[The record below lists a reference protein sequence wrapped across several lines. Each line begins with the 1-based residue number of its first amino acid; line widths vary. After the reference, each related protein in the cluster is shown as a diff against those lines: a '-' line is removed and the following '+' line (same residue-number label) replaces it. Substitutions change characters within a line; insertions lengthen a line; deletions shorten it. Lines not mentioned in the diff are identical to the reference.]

1 MAFLAS
7 LFDHTKRDVDRSWK
21 TVANISAL
29 RPKMAALGD
38 DELRAKTDEFRSR
51 LADGTTLDEL
61 LVEAFAVVREA
72 AWRVLG
78 RRQYRFW
85 VERAGLKQAV
95 GTSALDELLVSEDQR
110 NATEADLKAAGKK
123 FTIERYMEPFDVQL
137 IGGIML
143 HRGMI
148 AEMKTGEGK
157 TLVAA
162 APLYLN
168 ALEGKGAHLVTVN
181 DFLVRYQGTVMGEL
195 YNFLGMTTAITQS
208 SKGDGKLPSY
218 LYDPTY
224 TEPDGIPGLPLRPVS
239 RQESYQV
246 DILYTTN
253 NEIGFDYLRDNIAMD
268 MSQLAQHELNFAI
281 VDEVDNILVDEARTP
296 LILSGPGEKPS
307 ELYVKVDRIIR
318 ELKNEVDY
326 INDEKGKNASLTED
340 GLARVERALGVENIA
355 DPENLELFQHVQSAV
370 RAHAC
375 YLRDKDYLVKDGE
388 VIIVDEFTGRLMYG
402 RRFSEGLHQAIEAKE
417 GVKVERESMTIATI
431 TFQNFFRLYKKL
443 SGMTGTAKTEEQEFI
458 KIYGLPVAVIP
469 TNRPVSRKDFPDTVY
484 KSEEAKLRGIIGE
497 ILQCESRHQPVL
509 VGTRSVEFSERVS
522 ERLKADLLQSFALAS
537 ILHQEIVGLRKIN
550 EKQRIEFA
558 AILKLRMVDTKRE
571 REHLQ
576 KTLEK
581 LYSYQTP
588 NSIRLVQPEEI
599 RQIEMRLERAEGLDN
614 EIIALAEKVKN
625 IGEISSNDA
634 RRIGEIICYQ
644 RLELVQNDRIGKVME
659 VCGLPAKAT
668 DPDNVR
674 RLADI
679 IDLKTAHDQLAS
691 LLARGIP
698 HNILNAKY
706 HEKEAHIVAQAGR
719 PGAVTIATN
728 MAGRGVDIMLGGNPN
743 EMVGDIIEEWEFNED
758 EVTDEI
764 KDKALHEARSRCM
777 RDRELVVSQ
786 GGLAIVGTERHE
798 SRRID
803 NQLRGRSGRQGDPGS
818 SRFFVSMQDELMRL
832 FGPERIAFLYNNWD
846 ESESIAI
853 GLISKQIET
862 AQKKVE
868 GHNFEQRENTL
879 KYDDV
884 MNKHRTVI
892 YEQRRQVLEGAN
904 MRATAMGALETAA
917 QKRVI
922 EHAPEALPVAEWN
935 IDKLGHSLLELCPE
949 LPLYF
954 SPVEMRQGPSVPAL
968 ETMHR
973 ARIFQNYFDGMKQ
986 FKRQEELLDGIMTR
1000 LEEAYEAHETSQ
1012 GEENMRLLERLVIL
1026 RVVDSKWMRHLD
1038 AMDFLRDGI
1047 GLRGYEQTDPLVA
1060 YSKESA
1066 GMWSELMA
1074 DIQEEIAHS
1083 ILRLRLIS
1091 EEEQHQ
1097 QQAARAR
1104 QVSANRSDEEAAALK
1119 GGDRVAHANV
1129 GRNDLCPCGS
1139 GKKFKQCCMNKK

>member
-21 TVANISAL
+21 TVASISAL
-29 RPKMAALGD
+29 RPKMIALSD
-38 DELRAKTDEFRSR
+38 DELRAKTDEFRRR
-51 LADGTTLDEL
+51 LAEGAVLDDL
-61 LVEAFAVVREA
+61 MVEAFAVVREA

-85 VERAGLKQAV
+85 VERSGLKNAV
-95 GTSALDELLVSEDQR
+95 GTSALDEILVSEGEKA
-110 NATEADLKAAGKK
+110 NTENELKSSGKK
-123 FTIERYMEPFDVQL
+123 FTVERFMEPFDVQL

-168 ALEGKGAHLVTVN
+168 ALAGKGSHLVTVN

-195 YNFLGMTTAITQS
+195 YSFLGMTTAITQS
-208 SKGDGKLPSY
+208 SKGDGQLPSY
-218 LYDPTY
+218 VYDPSY
-224 TEPDGIPGLPLRPVS
+224 NQPDGIPGLPLRPVS
-239 RQESYQV
+239 RHDSYYA

-253 NEIGFDYLRDNIAMD
+253 NEIGFDYLRDNIAME
-268 MSQLAQHELNFAI
+268 MRQLAQKELNFAI
-281 VDEVDNILVDEARTP
+281 VDEVDNILVDEACTP

-307 ELYVKVDRIIR
+307 ELYVTVDRVIR

-326 INDEKGKNASLTED
+326 IIDEKGKNASLTED
-340 GLARVERALGVENIA
+340 GMARVERTLGVENIA
-355 DPENLELFQHVQSAV
+355 DPENLELFQHVTSAV
-370 RAHAC
+370 RAHGC
-375 YLRDKDYLVKDGE
+375 YSLDKDYIVKEGE

-431 TFQNFFRLYKKL
+431 TFQNFFRLYAKL

-469 TNRPVSRKDFPDTVY
+469 TNRPVSRKDHPDTVY

-537 ILHQEIVGLRKIN
+537 IMHQQIVGMRKLD
-550 EKQRIEFA
+550 EKQRMEFA
-558 AILKLRMVDTKRE
+558 AILKLRMVDTKKE

-581 LYSYQTP
+581 LYGYQNP

-614 EIIALAEKVKN
+614 EIIALAEKVK
-625 IGEISSNDA
+625 GTADLSANDA

-644 RLELVQNDRIGKVME
+644 RLELVQNDRMGKLMV

-668 DPDNVR
+668 DPENVK
-674 RLADI
+674 RLAEI
-679 IDLKTAHDQLAS
+679 IDLDTAHDQLAE
-691 LLARGIP
+691 LLARGVP

-728 MAGRGVDIMLGGNPN
+728 MAGRGVDIMLGGNPS
-743 EMVGDIIEEWEFNED
+743 EMIDDIIDEWELNRD
-758 EVTDEI
+758 EVTEEE
-764 KDKALHEARSRCM
+764 KDKALREARKRCL
-777 RDRELVVSQ
+777 RDREIVVAQ

-868 GHNFEQRENTL
+868 GHNFEQREQTL

-892 YEQRRQVLEGAN
+892 YEQRRQVLEGEN
-904 MRATAMGALETAA
+904 MRATAIGALEAGV
-917 QKRVI
+917 QKRVL
-922 EHAPEALPVAEWN
+922 EFAPESLPTTEWQT
-935 IDKLGHSLLELCPE
+935 DKLGHALMELCPE
-949 LPLYF
+949 LPLFYA
-954 SPVEMRQGPSVPAL
+954 PVEMRQGPSVPAL
-968 ETMHR
+968 ETLHR
-973 ARIFQNYFDGMKQ
+973 ARITQLYYDGLKKH
-986 FKRQEELLDGIMTR
+986 KRQDELMEEIMGHI
-1000 LEEAYEAHETSQ
+1000 EEAYEAHEIEQ

-1066 GMWSELMA
+1066 AMWSELMA
-1074 DIQEEIAHS
+1074 EIQEEIGHS
-1083 ILRLRLIS
+1083 ILRLRLITA
-1091 EEEQHQ
+1091 EEQSQ
-1097 QQAARAR
+1097 QQAARAK

-1119 GGDRVAHANV
+1119 GGDRVAHSGV
-1129 GRNDLCPCGS
+1129 GRNDPCPCGS
-1139 GKKFKQCCMNKK
+1139 GKKFKQCCLNK